1 MKNHPAIVN
10 TNRTSLT
17 RREFIG
23 AVGILGAGAALGA
36 LPKNTMAAMAPPPP
50 DATPTVPVLTIGDP
64 TQFKILQVTDI
75 HLFENGIWIRY
86 PRIAA
91 IAAMVDRFK
100 PDIIVNTGDFWV
112 SKSSKDWT
120 DTCQRACREFTKLK
134 TPWAF
139 AWGNHD
145 EAADTNRIHACLE
158 KSPYLLYSGAAD
170 GNYRV
175 EVRAKAADTPLWNLI
190 LLNDS
195 RGGFKP
201 EQIDWFK
208 AESQRIKKAT
218 SAPPPAFL
226 FFHIPL
232 PQYDDVAGSG
242 KAVGVKFEAV
252 CHENGSREAL
262 GAFRDAGFVKAMFC
276 GHDHTND
283 YYGVVDGMRLQYGRA
298 TGGYGAEKVP
308 KGGTLIT
315 VDIPRKTFD
324 VKTVLPDGSSA
335 TFDKLAT

>member
-1 MKNHPAIVN
+1 VKIHPATVN

-23 AVGILGAGAALGA
+23 AVGILGAGAALGGLPGKA
-36 LPKNTMAAMAPPPP
+36 LAAMAPPPP

-75 HLFENGIWIRY
+75 HLFAYNIWLKRD
-86 PRIAA
+86 RIDAV
-91 IAAMVDRFK
+91 AAMVRHFK
-100 PDIIVNTGDFWV
+100 PDIIVNTGDFWI
-112 SKSSKDWT
+112 SKSGKGWT
-120 DTCQRACREFTKLK
+120 DTCQRACREFAKLK

-145 EAADTNRIHACLE
+145 ETADTNRVHACLE
-158 KSPYLLYSGAAD
+158 RSPYLLYSGAAD

-175 EVRAKAADTPLWNLI
+175 EVRAKDSKTPLWNLI

-218 SAPPPAFL
+218 SAPPAFL

-232 PQYDDVAGSG
+232 PQYDDLITAG
-242 KAVGVKFEAV
+242 KAVGVKLESV

-262 GAFRDAGFVKAMFC
+262 GAFRDAGFVKATFC

-283 YYGVVDGMRLQYGRA
+283 YSGVVDGMRLQYGRA
-298 TGGYGAEKVP
+298 TGGYGAEKVR

-315 VDIPRKTFD
+315 IDIPRKTFD
-324 VKTVLPDGSSA
+324 VKTVFPDGSSA